1 MVRNPM
7 DFCFFCLQND
17 LQSSFMEK
25 YETAQRKDPKI
36 YSLLSLCTHLP
47 AERELGNLSREYRR
61 CSEQPVRS
69 VSGPKTNEILKM

>member
-25 YETAQRKDPKI
+25 YETALRKDP
-36 YSLLSLCTHLP
+36 SLLSLTHLP
-47 AERELGNLSREYRR
+47 AERELGNLSREYRC